1 MTLLMS
7 GTSAAHYIT
16 RCRFCHPSFEVILNA
31 NIALSDNPTP
41 FLFSLSESAV
51 KD

>member
-1 MTLLMS
+1 MS
-7 GTSAAHYIT
+7 GTAAV
-16 RCRFCHPSFEVILNA
+16 FEVILNA
-31 NIALSDNPTP
+31 TIALPDNPTS